1 MADARNI
8 ELRAAGL
15 DGRRG
20 GRAHGWTGA
29 AFMIESLVLLAAI
42 VACMAV
48 FASLF
53 ARSAI
58 VASGSTDTTRAVQL
72 AQSAAEEFSSNPAA
86 VANGDAVGQGV
97 AAGSAD
103 GENGLSVSC
112 AVDEQETA
120 AGTYYTAHIT
130 VTNEA
135 GDEVY
140 TLDAGRYAKG
150 AK

>member
-1 MADARNI
+1 MAGARNT

-112 AVDEQETA
+112 TVDEQETA

-140 TLDAGRYAKG
+140 TLNAGRYVKG